1 MGPGQAEGGVGVTE
15 RASLGE
21 ERPSGM
27 EIGMAELG
35 VAAIDVGAVVAERR
49 LVLDA
54 DMGVYGD
61 ARE

>member
-1 MGPGQAEGGVGVTE
+1 
-15 RASLGE
+15 
-21 ERPSGM
+21 M